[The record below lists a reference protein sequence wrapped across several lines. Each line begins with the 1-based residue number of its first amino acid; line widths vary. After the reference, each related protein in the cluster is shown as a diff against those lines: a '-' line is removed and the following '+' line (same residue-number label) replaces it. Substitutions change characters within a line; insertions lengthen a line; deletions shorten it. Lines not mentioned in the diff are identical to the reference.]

1 MSFFVS
7 GRKPTPFFVSLSVSF
22 FSIFNIIND
31 RVPEVMEMLDK
42 DEGHEEPDFLGLEAE
57 KQSLMEI
64 IEQNKSSEKNYFL

>member
-1 MSFFVS
+1 
-7 GRKPTPFFVSLSVSF
+7 
-22 FSIFNIIND
+22 
-31 RVPEVMEMLDK
+31 MEMLDK